1 MHKIPGTP
9 YAPPSSSGSAS
20 PLGGMRSGG
29 SFGNCADFENGSA
42 AADDDDD
49 DTFKARMEKL
59 SDKSSTNLYF
69 EGLGFFLSFFLFF
82 LLFGCGLTGF
92 IFFVGSR

>member
-1 MHKIPGTP
+1 
-9 YAPPSSSGSAS
+9 
-20 PLGGMRSGG
+20 MRSGG

-69 EGLGFFLSFFLFF
+69 EGLGFFSFFLSLCSSVWVWADWFCFF
-82 LLFGCGLTGF
+82 CRLPLSIDQPVCIPFAR
-92 IFFVGSR
+92 FVFRL

>member
-20 PLGGMRSGG
+20 PLGAMRSGG
-29 SFGNCADFENGSA
+29 SFGNCADLENGGAGA
-42 AADDDDD
+42 ADDD

-69 EGLGFFLSFFLFF
+69 EGLGFFFLSCFSLLYLFF
-82 LLFGCGLTGF
+82 CLGGG
-92 IFFVGSR
+92 

>member
-1 MHKIPGTP
+1 
-9 YAPPSSSGSAS
+9 
-20 PLGGMRSGG
+20 MRSGG

-92 IFFVGSR
+92 FFVGSRWVSTSLFVSLLLGLC